1 MWVLLCL
8 AASLGV
14 SFRPVGAV
22 LVGEGIVGVWYGSRA
37 EFGQGFLFLE
47 AIFSLAILPDDSFG
61 PLGLRLRGEG
71 VFDGGMVRR
80 RGLIMDSPEC
90 GYFFH

>member
-1 MWVLLCL
+1 MWVLFPLTVL
-8 AASLGV
+8 LGG
-14 SFRPVGAV
+14 SCISGGVG
-22 LVGEGIVGVWYGSRA
+22 LVGEGIVGIWYGLRA